1 MKLATFTLA
10 LLFTT
15 NLFAF
20 TWGANGHRIV
30 AHICE
35 THLSESAKSELK
47 DILGKEYLAEI
58 ANWPDYIKSEKE
70 WKFANE
76 WHYTTIHLHQTVAEV
91 KTFYG
96 EDKKINDAIEA
107 IELMK
112 NILEGDK
119 NAAGY
124 FEGLMKKNKAIPLN
138 NSTKATALA
147 FLVHLVGDIH
157 QPLHVGKNKDQG
169 GNKITVEFFSERT
182 NVHSVWDSK
191 IIEHEKL
198 SYTEFSYFIDK
209 YSKAEI
215 AECQKASVEDWARES
230 IEHRENIYN
239 TLYDYTDRETGLP
252 SFSWNYQHDNIIVVE
267 ERLLKGGLRL
277 AGLLNEILG

>member
-1 MKLATFTLA
+1 MKLATFIFA

-15 NLFAF
+15 NIFAF

-30 AHICE
+30 AQICE
-35 THLSESAKSELK
+35 THLSKSAKSELQ

-58 ANWPDYIKSEKE
+58 ANWPDYIKSEKG

-91 KTFYG
+91 KTAYG
-96 EDKKINDAIEA
+96 KDKKINDAIEA

-112 NILEGDK
+112 DILEGDQ
-119 NAAGY
+119 NASQY
-124 FEGLMKKNKAIPLN
+124 LEGLMKKNKAIPLN

-157 QPLHVGKNKDQG
+157 QPLHVGKNNDQG
-169 GNKITVEFFSERT
+169 GNKITVEYFSERT

-198 SYTEFSYFIDK
+198 SYTEFSHFIDK
-209 YSKAEI
+209 YTEAEI
-215 AECQKASVEDWARES
+215 AECQKVSIEDWARES
-230 IEHRENIYN
+230 IEHREDIYN
-239 TLYDYTDRETGLP
+239 TLYDFTDRDTGLP
-252 SFSWNYQHDNIIVVE
+252 SFSWNYQHDNIKVVE

-277 AGLLNEILG
+277 AGLLNEIFG